1 MPQGQT
7 TETSIDRIAVV
18 KPTTEAWTRVSAA
31 LGKSEQKTTHNCK
44 PGLKISVFRDYMF
57 VFAWRL
63 WTDVEKTKQGKSYPE
78 ISCCLLYQAI
88 YISFWKHWGGRWLD
102 GSKSPSASIV
112 CCIVATVAIG
122 CRTMQI
128 SLNIISIGLSES
140 HTGVRTVAISAVYKM
155 YSVIRLTKMSETQW
169 DLVDPKT
176 PCTTYSHSKRSQ
188 ASDMPEEIKG
198 RWIRM
203 SMKECRHWQEPSMI
217 ALADGQPLKRNIECT
232 EVNCV

>member
-1 MPQGQT
+1 MLRRQSKGRVTLRSVAADYTKPYIFRFG
-7 TETSIDRIAVV
+7 SIE
-18 KPTTEAWTRVSAA
+18 EADDWMAA
-31 LGKSEQKTTHNCK
+31 N
-44 PGLKISVFRDYMF
+44 R
-57 VFAWRL
+57 
-63 WTDVEKTKQGKSYPE
+63 
-78 ISCCLLYQAI
+78 
-88 YISFWKHWGGRWLD
+88 
-102 GSKSPSASIV
+102 PSASIM

-155 YSVIRLTKMSETQW
+155 YRVIRLTKMSETQW